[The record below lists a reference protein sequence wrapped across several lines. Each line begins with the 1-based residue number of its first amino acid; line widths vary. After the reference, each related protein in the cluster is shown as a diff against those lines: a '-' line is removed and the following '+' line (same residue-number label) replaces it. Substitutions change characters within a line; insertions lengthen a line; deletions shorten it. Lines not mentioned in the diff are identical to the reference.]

1 MSLNIAQGIARAAG
15 IIGALQG
22 LLPVIGQVVDSA
34 EALFPHAGAGAQ
46 KLDWAVTFLKGALTK
61 AGNIVT
67 DVEALVP
74 LLTGVINNVVAA
86 AKTPAVPVIA
96 PAPVVPAP

>member
-22 LLPVIGQVVDSA
+22 LPVIGRVVDSA

-46 KLDWAVTFLKGALTK
+46 KLDWAVSCLKGALTK

-74 LLTGVINNVVAA
+74 LLTGVINNASS
-86 AKTPAVPVIA
+86 PQPRR
-96 PAPVVPAP
+96 PPCSSSRLRQ